1 MSTVIQGIIAG
12 IVFGCIDVLLMLPMS
27 FPDKTTALVGA
38 FCSRFAIGF
47 TIGCV
52 ELPWPGWLIGAA
64 FGLLISLPDAV
75 ITKAY
80 LPILIGGT
88 LGGTIIGSIL
98 HGWSA
103 RT

>member
-1 MSTVIQGIIAG
+1 MSKIIQGIIAG
-12 IVFGCIDVLLMLPMS
+12 IAFGCIDVLLMLPMS
-27 FPDKTTALVGA
+27 FPDKKTALIGA

-52 ELPWPGWLIGAA
+52 ELSWPGWLIGTV

-80 LPILIGGT
+80 IPILIVGA
-88 LGGTIIGSIL
+88 LGGMIIGGIL

-103 RT
+103 RI

>member
-1 MSTVIQGIIAG
+1 MSMVIRGTIAG
-12 IVFGCIDVLLMLPMS
+12 IVFGCIDVLLMLPMP
-27 FPDKTTALVGA
+27 FPDKTTALTGA

-80 LPILIGGT
+80 LPILIVGT
-88 LGGTIIGSIL
+88 LGGTIIGGIL